1 MALGMVNIFVFFII
15 ENYAMSIGYENLC
28 IFNNMQGYDC
38 FCEDEGEWGW
48 EWDGEVWDGEV

>member
-38 FCEDEGEWGW
+38 FCEEGEWEG
-48 EWDGEVWDGEV
+48 DGEGEEDGKV